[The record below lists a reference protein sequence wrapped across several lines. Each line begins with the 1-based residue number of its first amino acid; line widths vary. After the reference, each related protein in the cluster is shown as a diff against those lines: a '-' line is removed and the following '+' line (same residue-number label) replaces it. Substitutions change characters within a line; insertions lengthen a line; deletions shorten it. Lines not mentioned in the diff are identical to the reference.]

1 MPQYSSHPQALGD
14 LLSQYLRQTGIET
27 PLLQHQLLNQWKQVA
42 GEQVDKYTEEKYIRN
57 QTLFIKISHAA
68 LRADLNMMRRQLT
81 QRLNDSVGSM
91 VITDIRFY

>member
-1 MPQYSSHPQALGD
+1 M
-14 LLSQYLRQTGIET
+14 
-27 PLLQHQLLNQWKQVA
+27 
-42 GEQVDKYTEEKYIRN
+42 DKYTEEKYIRN